1 MLRYGLHI
9 LVAVLG
15 LLLQSTV
22 FAEVSADILK
32 PDLAFLVVVYLGL
45 HRPTGEATPA
55 IVIIGYLAD
64 RFSALPDGSFLLI
77 YLCSFYLAAG
87 ISKVLYFRGTGF
99 PALMVLGLSL
109 IYGLS
114 LDLMVRYGRIAED
127 AEQQSGPFFGHGLG
141 FFALFAL
148 VNVLFSL
155 PVNRMCRLVDG
166 DDDLRTGQR
175 ATL

>member
-1 MLRYGLHI
+1 MLRYSLHI
-9 LVAVLG
+9 LLAVLG
-15 LLLQSTV
+15 LLLQATV
-22 FAEVSADILK
+22 FSEVSADILK

-87 ISKVLYFRGTGF
+87 ISRVLYFRGTGF

-109 IYGLS
+109 LHGVA
-114 LDLMVRYGRIAED
+114 LDLMVRYGRVVE
-127 AEQQSGPFFGHGLG
+127 ETESSGPLFGHGFG

-155 PVNRMCRLVDG
+155 PVNRACRLVDG

>member
-9 LVAVLG
+9 VLAVVG
-15 LLLQSTV
+15 LLLQATV
-22 FAEVSADILK
+22 FGEISADLLK

-109 IYGLS
+109 LYGVS
-114 LDLMVRYGRIAED
+114 LDLMVRYGRVVED
-127 AEQQSGPFFGHGLG
+127 ADQAGDLFGHGAG

-148 VNVLFSL
+148 LNVLFSL